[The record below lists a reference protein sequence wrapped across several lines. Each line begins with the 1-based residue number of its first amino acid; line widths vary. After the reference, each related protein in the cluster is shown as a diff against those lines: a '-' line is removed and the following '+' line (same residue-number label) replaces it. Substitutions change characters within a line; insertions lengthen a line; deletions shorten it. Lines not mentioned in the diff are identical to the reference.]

1 MQKIF
6 FLKFQVLQQELE
18 NIQELLEMEPD
29 SKWALYTKVLIMK
42 TIDPAKYHEEIVKDF
57 EMLCQKDSS
66 RQGYYRDQRSKVI
79 IQRALSNNNSGDH
92 IDLSNQGL
100 TSVSYF
106 KELFA
111 FANSINLTK
120 NNLKSSDL
128 NMLLPYLISCQELC
142 LDDDNNEIQKNI
154 DDRLRSGSSIGK
166 SLATLSIKYNPISND
181 EDNS

>member
-1 MQKIF
+1 M
-6 FLKFQVLQQELE
+6 LQQELE

-100 TSVSYF
+100 TSVSNF

-120 NNLKSSDL
+120 NNLKSVDA
-128 NMLLPYLISCQELC
+128 LLPYLISCQELF
-142 LDDDNNEIQKNI
+142 LDDNDIQNI
-154 DDRLRSGSSIGK
+154 DRSSIGK
-166 SLATLSIKYNPISND
+166 SLESLSIKSNPISND
-181 EDNS
+181 VS